1 MGKTNTGW
9 SRVVENKMLY
19 PILFESELIAEANK
33 YGMGDNVISETFTD
47 GNESFDYIT
56 KSSNIICDAKNHC
69 IRVKDPMPS
78 DPTWVNKESYIEFS
92 LPDQTEEA
100 PYNACYLKI
109 DSTAKL
115 SYKYDYRYI
124 NSAGLGTGG
133 PSFQDYTSPVTRTF
147 SVSGPKTIGVK
158 FRIAFLSPGEIK
170 GIGIAFK

>member
-19 PILFESELIAEANK
+19 PVLFESELIAEANK

-69 IRVKDPMPS
+69 IRVKDPMPT
-78 DPTWVNKESYIEFS
+78 DPTWVNKETTLKFS
-92 LPDQTEEA
+92 FPTQDADA
-100 PYNACYLKI
+100 PYNSILIKI
-109 DSTAKL
+109 DSTANL
-115 SYKYDYRYI
+115 AIR
-124 NSAGLGTGG
+124 
-133 PSFQDYTSPVTRTF
+133 TRHI
-147 SVSGPKTIGVK
+147 SSGPGTSSTTWANYTKLITRDISDSTYKITGCELE
-158 FRIAFLSPGEIK
+158 IAFLSPGEIK